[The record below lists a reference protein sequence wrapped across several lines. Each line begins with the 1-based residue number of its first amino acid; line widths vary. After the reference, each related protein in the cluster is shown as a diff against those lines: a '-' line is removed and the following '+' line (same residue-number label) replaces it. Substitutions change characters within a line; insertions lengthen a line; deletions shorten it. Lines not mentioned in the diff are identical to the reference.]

1 MSEIGPV
8 VVGIDELSV
17 GDVALRWAIDQART
31 TGTGLRLVGAFQWV
45 FSYPWERVY
54 DLRVPEREELRRVAD
69 RRVAEAHQQASALA
83 PELAV
88 ESAAIEGGPVSV
100 LLAES
105 ETASVLVLGSRQST
119 TFESV
124 LLGSVAA
131 AVCPRAHCP
140 VVIPRAPAG
149 ELAERAAVV
158 VGVDDTEAAEAV
170 LAFAFD
176 YASRHRLPLKAV
188 LCWKPWSM
196 ASLWPPAHARP
207 SEELPELWLSEALAG
222 WREKY
227 PDVEVRA
234 AVHQDAAV
242 PALVADSLGQSLL
255 VVGTRGRHAL
265 AGTLLG
271 SVSQGV
277 LHHALC
283 PVAVVPSP
291 AG

>member
-8 VVGIDELSV
+8 VVGLDELSA
-17 GDVALRWAIDQART
+17 GDLALRWAVGHART
-31 TGTGLRLVGAFQWV
+31 VGTDLRLVCAFQWV
-45 FSYPWERVY
+45 LTYPWERTY
-54 DLRVPEREELRRVAD
+54 DVRIPEREELRRLAE

-83 PELAV
+83 PELAI
-88 ESAAIEGGPVSV
+88 ESAAIEGDPISV

-105 ETASVLVLGSRQST
+105 ETASMLVLGSRQFK
-119 TFESV
+119 TFGSV
-124 LLGSVAA
+124 VLGSVAA

-140 VVIPRAPAG
+140 VVVLRAPAG
-149 ELAERAAVV
+149 EPAERAAVV
-158 VGVDDTEAAEAV
+158 VGVDGTEAAEVV

-176 YASRHRLPLKAV
+176 YASSHRLPLRAV

-196 ASLWPPAHARP
+196 ASLWPHAHARP
-207 SEELPELWLSEALAG
+207 SEELPESWLSEALAG

-227 PDVEVRA
+227 PDVEVHAGVR
-234 AVHQDAAV
+234 QDAAV

-283 PVAVVPSP
+283 PVAVVQSHL
-291 AG
+291 

>member
-8 VVGIDELSV
+8 VVGIDERSV
-17 GDVALRWAIDQART
+17 GDLALRWAIDQART
-31 TGTGLRLVGAFQWV
+31 VGTGLRLVCAFQWV
-45 FSYPWERVY
+45 FGYPWERIY
-54 DLRVPEREELRRVAD
+54 DLRVPEREELRRLAE
-69 RRVAEAHQQASALA
+69 RRVAEAHRQASALA
-83 PELAV
+83 PDLAV

-100 LLAES
+100 LQAES
-105 ETASVLVLGSRQST
+105 EVASMLVLGSRQST

-140 VVIPRAPAG
+140 VVIPRAPA
-149 ELAERAAVV
+149 ERAAVV
-158 VGVDDTEAAEAV
+158 VGVDGTEAAEVV

-176 YASRHRLPLKAV
+176 HASRHRLPLKAV

-196 ASLWPPAHARP
+196 ASLWPPTHARP
-207 SEELPELWLSEALAG
+207 SEELPKSWLSETLAG

-227 PDVEVRA
+227 PDVEVDA

-283 PVAVVPSP
+283 TVAVVP
-291 AG
+291 AHVR